1 MHWLCLS
8 EPNWVCRCVV
18 SKYQTKCKA
27 SWTTQTAAP
36 WLTVSLGTQ
45 RGVDEHIVNV
55 HCYYLLCKVTNLGIN
70 CIGNRLGWWVRML
83 FGWLLSLA
91 GAATCIIF
99 VVTKVLSWQAH
110 VCITKH
116 VFCHDKSIFVVTDI
130 FFATTNTSFV
140 VTKVCLSW
148 QKFCYDKVF
157 VAITKKFLSQHV
169 FVATNVCHDKS
180 FVATKT
186 RLSWQTYFFATKDVF
201 CCNKTFIATQ
211 MILVAAPTNERLL
224 ALGWKGVGVGGGF
237 ICFI

>member
-1 MHWLCLS
+1 MEISKQLTDKVNAYHMHWLCLS

-36 WLTVSLGTQ
+36 WLTISLGTQ
-45 RGVDEHIVNV
+45 QGVDEHIVNV

-70 CIGNRLGWWVRML
+70 CVGNRLGWWVCRL
-83 FGWLLSLA
+83 FGWLLSFA

-130 FFATTNTSFV
+130 FLSQQTHL
-140 VTKVCLSW
+140 LSW
-148 QKFCYDKVF
+148 QKYACR
-157 VAITKKFLSQHV
+157 
-169 FVATNVCHDKS
+169 DKS
-180 FVATKT
+180 FVMTKC
-186 RLSWQTYFFATKDVF
+186 LSQ
-201 CCNKTFIATQ
+201 
-211 MILVAAPTNERLL
+211 
-224 ALGWKGVGVGGGF
+224 
-237 ICFI
+237 